1 MHAVRKH
8 ILEILKERQSAT
20 VSELADALEMAPVSV
35 RHHLDLLQAD
45 NLICVD
51 HHERKGNVGRPQQVY
66 VLTEEAD
73 DYFPNNFAILA
84 RNLVRQVKNVL
95 PQEQIDTLFKS
106 LAVDLAAEFDED
118 GELEPSPCTREH
130 IRRVAEFL
138 NQRGYLASFE
148 ESSDG
153 APGVFLLHKHNC
165 PYAGVSG
172 EHSELC
178 LMDQTL
184 VNTLVGSDCERVE
197 HMVSEGHCCTYRI
210 DLAGLHDVGEQGHA
224 IPLAHVPERSAIA
237 LVA

>member
-20 VSELADALEMAPVSV
+20 VSELADVLEMAPVSV

-51 HHERKGNVGRPQQVY
+51 RHERKGNVGRPQQVY
-66 VLTEEAD
+66 VLTGEAD
-73 DYFPNNFAILA
+73 GYFPNNFAILA

-95 PQEQIDTLFKS
+95 PQEQIDALFQS
-106 LAVDLAAEFDED
+106 LAVDLAKEFGDCE
-118 GELEPSPCTREH
+118 EINPETCSKEH
-130 IRRVAEFL
+130 LRRVAEFL
-138 NQRGYLASFE
+138 NERGYLASFE
-148 ESSDG
+148 EASDG
-153 APGVFLLHKHNC
+153 KPGVFLLHKHNC

-184 VNTLVGSDCERVE
+184 VNTLMGSDCERVA
-197 HMVSEGHCCTYRI
+197 HMVSEGHCCTYRVEV
-210 DLAGLHDVGEQGHA
+210 AGLNVDEHA
-224 IPLAHVPERSAIA
+224 IPLMRLPERSAIA